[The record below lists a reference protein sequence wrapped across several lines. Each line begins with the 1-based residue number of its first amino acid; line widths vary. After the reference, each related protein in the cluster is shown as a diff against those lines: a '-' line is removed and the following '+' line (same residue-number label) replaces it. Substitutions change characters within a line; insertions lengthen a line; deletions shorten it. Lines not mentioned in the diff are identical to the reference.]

1 MLGYEINRQKPC
13 EVEAGKGAY
22 ARRMK
27 TGEET
32 LTSHFTS
39 F

>member
-1 MLGYEINRQKPC
+1 MLGYEINHQKPG
-13 EVEAGKGAY
+13 EVEAVKGAY

-32 LTSHFTS
+32 LTSHLTS